1 MLNINI
7 IAVGNLRDA
16 WLRDGCAEY
25 LKRMS
30 SACRVQVTEIPEKRL
45 SKNAGALLIAR
56 ALESEGQRILEAA
69 KGSGLVALC
78 IEGEAVDSQ
87 AFAQRIEKLAQG
99 GSGNLSFCIGSS
111 HGLSD
116 AVKNAAVWKLS
127 MSRMTFPHRLARL
140 MLCEQLY
147 RALSI
152 TKGSPYHK

>member
-25 LKRMS
+25 LKRMGA
-30 SACRVQVTEIPEKRL
+30 ACRVQVIEIPEKKL
-45 SKNAGALLIAR
+45 PKNAGPLLIAK
-56 ALESEGQRILEAA
+56 ALESEGRHVLEAA

-78 IEGEAVDSQ
+78 VEGEAVDSESL
-87 AFAQRIEKLAQG
+87 AQRIEKFALAG
-99 GSGNLSFCIGSS
+99 LGSLSFCIGSS

-127 MSRMTFPHRLARL
+127 MSRMTFPHQLFRL